1 MHGYGGKGS
10 VEIAQNGWV
19 GSSDDA
25 HLQSSLAEENGL
37 GLTSRL
43 VPACSPSINLSGGK
57 LQMTL

>member
-10 VEIAQNGWV
+10 VEIAKNGWV

-43 VPACSPSINLSGGK
+43 VPACSPSM
-57 LQMTL
+57 QMTL